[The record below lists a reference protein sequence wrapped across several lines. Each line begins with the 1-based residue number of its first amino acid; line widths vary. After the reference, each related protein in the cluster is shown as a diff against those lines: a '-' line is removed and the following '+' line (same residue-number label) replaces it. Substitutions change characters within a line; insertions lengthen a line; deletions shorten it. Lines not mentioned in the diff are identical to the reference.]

1 VVPGNPPTLR
11 YELDDLVTTVSAGL
25 VVGADGRTS
34 SVRRQLKISLRETRI
49 RSLLGGML
57 VDGLEAWPTDQM
69 SLGTE
74 GDLFYYVFPRANG
87 RARLYL
93 LHDVAQRGR
102 FAGPDRDTAFL
113 DAFRFR
119 CLPDADV
126 FRAARPA
133 GPCAFYPMNDT
144 WTAAP
149 YAPGVV
155 LIGDAAGWNDP
166 IIGQGLS
173 IALRDVR
180 LVAEIVRAGPDR
192 SVEAFAPYVQERR
205 ERMRRLRIAA
215 EVQTALA
222 ATFTPAGAAR
232 RKAFNAVFRTDP
244 VLGGPRMAP
253 QLGPDNVPAEAFG
266 PDNVAR
272 ILAMG

>member
-1 VVPGNPPTLR
+1 M
-11 YELDDLVTTVSAGL
+11 SAGL

-34 SVRRQLKISLRETRI
+34 SVRRQLRLALHETGP

-57 VDGLEAWPTDQM
+57 VDGLDAWPADQM

-74 GDLFYYVFPRANG
+74 GDLYYFVFPRANG

-102 FAGPDRDTAFL
+102 FAGPDRHDAFL
-113 DAFRFR
+113 DAFRSAA
-119 CLPDADV
+119 CPTPTI

-144 WTAAP
+144 WTTARARPASSSSATPPAGTTRSSGRACRSRCATCGWWPTSSAP
-149 YAPGVV
+149 ARTARSPPSPPTCRSGAS
-155 LIGDAAGWNDP
+155 GCG
-166 IIGQGLS
+166 GCGS
-173 IALRDVR
+173 LR
-180 LVAEIVRAGPDR
+180 R
-192 SVEAFAPYVQERR
+192 SRPHSPPRSPRR
-205 ERMRRLRIAA
+205 E
-215 EVQTALA
+215 
-222 ATFTPAGAAR
+222 PPAAR
-232 RKAFNAVFRTDP
+232 RFNAVFRTDP
-244 VLGGPRMAP
+244 VLGGPRMAA

>member
-1 VVPGNPPTLR
+1 M
-11 YELDDLVTTVSAGL
+11 AGRP
-25 VVGADGRTS
+25 D
-34 SVRRQLKISLRETRI
+34 
-49 RSLLGGML
+49 
-57 VDGLEAWPTDQM
+57 

-74 GDLFYYVFPRANG
+74 GDVFYFVFPRANG

-102 FAGPDRDTAFL
+102 FAGPDRHNAFL

-119 CLPDADV
+119 CLPGADI

-144 WTAAP
+144 WTDGP
-149 YAPGVV
+149 CAPGVV

-180 LVAEIVRAGPDR
+180 LVAEIIRAGQDR
-192 SVEAFAPYVQERR
+192 SVAAFTPYVQERR

-222 ATFTPAGAAR
+222 ATFTPEGAAR

-244 VLGGPRMAP
+244 VLGGPRMAA

-266 PDNVAR
+266 LDNVGR

>member
-1 VVPGNPPTLR
+1 
-11 YELDDLVTTVSAGL
+11 
-25 VVGADGRTS
+25 
-34 SVRRQLKISLRETRI
+34 
-49 RSLLGGML
+49 ML
-57 VDGLEAWPTDQM
+57 VDGLDAWPADQM

-74 GDLFYYVFPRANG
+74 GDLYYLVFPRAHG

-93 LHDVAQRGR
+93 LHDLAQRGR
-102 FAGPDRDTAFL
+102 FAGPDRQARFL

-144 WTAAP
+144 WTDDP
-149 YAPGVV
+149 CAPGVV

-180 LVAEIVRAGPDR
+180 MVADVVRAGPDR
-192 SVEAFAPYVQERR
+192 SVAAFTPYV
-205 ERMRRLRIAA
+205 
-215 EVQTALA
+215 
-222 ATFTPAGAAR
+222 AGAAGADAAAADR
-232 RKAFNAVFRTDP
+232 G
-244 VLGGPRMAP
+244 GGPDRARRPPSPRPARRGARRSTRSSAP
-253 QLGPDNVPAEAFG
+253 TRCSA
-266 PDNVAR
+266 AR
-272 ILAMG
+272 GWPRSWGRRTCRRRRSARRTSRASSRWADTGAPVSGG